1 MSSPKPAKIVT
12 ALIAGPASY
21 VKTAGGTITFS
32 EFKNVRRVIN
42 IVHDHATAPA
52 YKMVVASNNGAG
64 NSRTAFIFNMA
75 GAEVET
81 GNYSTS
87 NFVCTLE
94 LAE

>member
-1 MSSPKPAKIVT
+1 MADPKPAKIVT
-12 ALIAGPASY
+12 TRITGPSSY
-21 VKTAGGTITFS
+21 TKTTGGTITFS

-42 IVHDHATAPA
+42 IVHDHASAPA
-52 YKMVVASNNGAG
+52 YKMIAAGNAGAG
-64 NSRTAFIFNMA
+64 NTRTAFIFNMA

-87 NFVCTLE
+87 YFVCTLE